1 MTNKYSYLHKRAE
14 DDDSDFGEV
23 AVSEYIILLFAVD
36 TYFRYLDEV
45 GSPMDTVGQRGL
57 QIIKA
62 LDVLHLDNVS
72 GFLSDNL
79 PGPSQKKML
88 ARALALRP
96 TPEGLSRRALGVRTV
111 LSRGGAQT
119 MRAVFVTNK
128 ALLNVRTAISASMM
142 DNSDAALDKFDAIQV
157 KNPKIRNWIDLAA
170 KTAGSGEAPAPVE
183 AATKGGISDDTTALT
198 NARMESQS
206 AAVTSTDV
214 KAKDMEAG
222 EILQRVQDEA
232 TEVAKKVIDAKMES
246 DEAPSRSEVVGIAT
260 AAAVSA
266 LSDPTR
272 EENVPEPLRS
282 LDPEQRGAALQDGR
296 TLVSA
301 GAGSGK
307 TSTVVARMAYLVK
320 TRKVNPSRILCTSF
334 NTKAASELKN
344 RIGNKVGGQALSQ
357 MNVGTMHS
365 LFRRFIGEYGTREQ
379 RIAIGMGDRSKGDPD
394 GFMGT
399 GATIA
404 GAVNRAWKQ
413 CYKGDAPTLKKV
425 NLLRS
430 KWVGNG
436 ITPSQAKAKARSA
449 EESEAALWYEW
460 YEGFKGNIPGW
471 RPPCA
476 SSPKEWESFM
486 ARKRPGGIKLGDF
499 DDMLIIFRDILKS
512 NPAVR
517 KKVQSLYDHITCD
530 EAQDLNTV
538 QYEIIQMMSE
548 HVGKGDKDKSLW
560 LVFDPKQAIYG
571 FRGAN
576 SNIVEGLL
584 QDPSWNTKSIRT
596 NYRCEPEII
605 DAANKLIRNNSG
617 HIETSVPD
625 PKKSPG
631 KASIQVN
638 VGQDSASIAISTVND
653 IKTKILPPNNETVSD
668 FAILSRTNN
677 ELHSFETA
685 CIIRGIPYARK
696 GASSFLG
703 SPETSAVL
711 SYVQLATGTDFS
723 KMQKALKL
731 VINSPNRFF
740 VSPADADAAVEAAYN
755 QYAFRTGKDI
765 KSLNPSELLNNSQF
779 ASMLA
784 EKLSKSTSGFK
795 FDKTRQ
801 AIMSLG
807 SKITEMRAN
816 CNEDGYTTKDLFD
829 DILSLEGVEGVTDPN
844 TGKTSWQPV
853 TFRSTL
859 SSQVKNSTGDDDGDA
874 EEETEG
880 DGSGLG
886 NVSFLYELIKPDPTE
901 SSLDA
906 SKPLGFKAKM
916 EVYASRAR
924 ELRIDLNAWEKEQQT
939 KPPEDRKPP
948 PGIYIGT
955 AHCSPGDEPILTNQ
969 GWVAIKDLDPT
980 QHRLASYM
988 KSCNQLMWGAQGATP
1003 QPGYAFLKDS
1013 RPYQGD
1019 IITIL
1024 TEKSKTRVT
1033 PEHRIL
1039 AKWHPSFMDKYLVY
1053 LMKRGDWWRV
1063 GVCTTASRPY
1073 RRAGLGGRLTCEG
1086 AQEGW
1091 VLKVFE
1097 TKAEA
1102 TLEEARI
1109 QTQYGIP
1116 GLTFEVSK
1124 DRAQSKEQLHAFHES
1139 MKDIVQPRALKL
1151 LKELGLD
1158 PRYPLYV
1165 RGGSNT
1171 EGEPKKNNYQIS
1183 FVLRACNLIPKYM
1196 MVPVAPEAF
1205 VNKDRS
1211 YKIPGRTWPKPTFE
1225 QVLTGERSPIDEPVY
1240 SLKVV
1245 PHEYYVS
1252 GGAVVHNS
1260 TKGAEWKNVTCI
1272 MSKGTFPFEKR
1283 RKPTDPPPDP
1293 QEEQEELESERRLA
1307 YVALTRAA
1315 VNLQIVAPM
1324 VNAMNKPAGLSPFVA
1339 EAGLSGGE
1347 NVKKASFNSEEI
1359 EPITYSH
1366 TEED

>member
-1 MTNKYSYLHKRAE
+1 MGIGGILTNKYNYLHKRAE

-45 GSPMDTVGQRGL
+45 GSSMDTVGQRGL

-170 KTAGSGEAPAPVE
+170 KTAGSGEAPSPVD
-183 AATKGGISDDTTALT
+183 AATKGGISDDAAALT
-198 NARMESQS
+198 QSRMESQS
-206 AAVTSTDV
+206 SSVTSTDV
-214 KAKDMEAG
+214 KSKDAESGA
-222 EILQRVQDEA
+222 ILQRVQDEA
-232 TEVAKKVIDAKMES
+232 TQIAKKVLDSKMEP
-246 DEAPSRSEVVGIAT
+246 DVAPTKSEVVGIAT

-272 EENVPEPLRS
+272 DENVPEPLKS
-282 LDPEQRGAALQDGR
+282 LDPEQRGAALTDGR

-307 TSTVVARMAYLVK
+307 TSTVVSRISYLVK
-320 TRKVNPSRILCTSF
+320 TKKVNPSRILCTSF

-344 RIGNKVGGQALSQ
+344 RIGNKAGGQALSQ
-357 MNVGTMHS
+357 MSVGTMHS
-365 LFRRFIGEYGTREQ
+365 LFRRFIGEFGNREQ

-394 GFMGT
+394 GFVGT
-399 GATIA
+399 GATVA
-404 GAVNRAWKQ
+404 SAVNRAWKQ
-413 CYKGDAPTLKKV
+413 CYKDQDPPSLKKV

-436 ITPSQAKAKARSA
+436 VSPAQAKAQARSG

-460 YEGFKGNIPGW
+460 YEGFKGNLPGW
-471 RPPCA
+471 RPPCKA
-476 SSPKEWESFM
+476 SPKEWESFM

-512 NPAVR
+512 NPSVR
-517 KKVQSLYDHITCD
+517 KKVQSLYDHIMCD
-530 EAQDLNTV
+530 EAQDLNKV
-538 QYEIIQMMSE
+538 QFDIISMMSE
-548 HVGKGDKDKSLW
+548 HVNKGDKDKSLW

-571 FRGAN
+571 FRGAD
-576 SNIVEGLL
+576 STIVEGLL
-584 QDPSWNTKSIRT
+584 QDPNWNTKSIRT

-625 PKKSPG
+625 PRKSPG
-631 KASIQVN
+631 RASIKVT
-638 VGQDSASIAISTVND
+638 VGQDNASIAIGVVND
-653 IKTKILPPNNETVSD
+653 IKTKILPPNDATVSD
-668 FAILSRTNN
+668 FAVLSRTNN

-703 SPETSAVL
+703 SPETTAVL
-711 SYVQLATGTDFS
+711 SYVQLATGTDFA

-765 KSLNPSELLNNSQF
+765 KSLNPTLLLGDNQF
-779 ASMLA
+779 ASILA

-816 CNEDGYTTKDLFD
+816 CNEDAYTTKDLFD

-853 TFRSTL
+853 TFRATL
-859 SSQVKNSTGDDDGDA
+859 SSQLKNSTSDDDGDA
-874 EEETEG
+874 TEEEEGTEG
-880 DGSGLG
+880 AGLG

-901 SSLDA
+901 PSLDA
-906 SKPLGFKAKM
+906 SKPLGFKSKM

-939 KPPEDRKPP
+939 KPPEERKPP
-948 PGIYIGT
+948 PG
-955 AHCSPGDEPILTNQ
+955 
-969 GWVAIKDLDPT
+969 
-980 QHRLASYM
+980 
-988 KSCNQLMWGAQGATP
+988 
-1003 QPGYAFLKDS
+1003 
-1013 RPYQGD
+1013 
-1019 IITIL
+1019 
-1024 TEKSKTRVT
+1024 
-1033 PEHRIL
+1033 
-1039 AKWHPSFMDKYLVY
+1039 VY
-1053 LMKRGDWWRV
+1053 LG
-1063 GVCTTASRPY
+1063 TS
-1073 RRAGLGGRLTCEG
+1073 
-1086 AQEGW
+1086 
-1091 VLKVFE
+1091 
-1097 TKAEA
+1097 
-1102 TLEEARI
+1102 
-1109 QTQYGIP
+1109 
-1116 GLTFEVSK
+1116 
-1124 DRAQSKEQLHAFHES
+1124 H
-1139 MKDIVQPRALKL
+1139 
-1151 LKELGLD
+1151 
-1158 PRYPLYV
+1158 
-1165 RGGSNT
+1165 
-1171 EGEPKKNNYQIS
+1171 
-1183 FVLRACNLIPKYM
+1183 
-1196 MVPVAPEAF
+1196 
-1205 VNKDRS
+1205 
-1211 YKIPGRTWPKPTFE
+1211 
-1225 QVLTGERSPIDEPVY
+1225 
-1240 SLKVV
+1240 
-1245 PHEYYVS
+1245 
-1252 GGAVVHNS
+1252 S
-1260 TKGAEWKNVTCI
+1260 TKGAEWANVTCI
-1272 MSKGTFPFEKR
+1272 MAKGTFPFVKR

-1293 QEEQEELESERRLA
+1293 EQELADLESERRLA

-1324 VNAMNKPAGLSPFVA
+1324 VNAMGKPAGLSPFVA
-1339 EAGLSGGE
+1339 EAGLSNGE
-1347 NVKKASFNSEEI
+1347 NVKTASFNSEEI
-1359 EPITYSH
+1359 EPIPYSKS
-1366 TEED
+1366 EED